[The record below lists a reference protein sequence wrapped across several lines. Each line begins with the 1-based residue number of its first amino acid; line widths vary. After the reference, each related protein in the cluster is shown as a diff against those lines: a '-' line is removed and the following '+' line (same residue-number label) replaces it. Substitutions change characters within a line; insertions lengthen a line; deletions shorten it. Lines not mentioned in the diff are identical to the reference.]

1 MSEKIKIIRP
11 QEGFQEKF
19 VRTNVDFCVGGGI
32 LGGGKE
38 NPLYT
43 KVLTPQGWVRMG
55 DLKVGDLVCTPF
67 GNATPILQIFE
78 HKDKEIYELETS
90 DGRKSRCGLEH
101 LWSFRTRKQ
110 IHKYRNHTIHHK
122 NLTTENT
129 SYLIK
134 RLNKGQSLYIPIPKA
149 QEFSEKDF
157 VIHPYVL
164 GVLIGDGC
172 ISQGI
177 KSTSFTISNSE
188 IDVIEKVKI
197 LSNADRV
204 YYCPSNYNKVVFTK
218 NAQKYSDYIKSVK
231 LDTYSYNKFIPNE
244 YLWGSIEQRKQLLYG
259 LMDTDGCVEDGN
271 RFSFS
276 TTSEQL
282 ANDFV
287 YLCRSL
293 GYIAT
298 INIDNRKDKYTSNV
312 AYGINIHT
320 DDIIFSSEKHIKR
333 FNKNKEIYNRKYG
346 RTNDHVRIKSIK
358 KVDKCDARCIFIKDY
373 LHLYIIDD
381 FTTTHNSFAACLSV
395 AEPSQ
400 DGRFRALFLRNNLGD
415 AKASGGL
422 LDTFREIY
430 GDAIDVVES
439 GDPRVT
445 FKNSGAKIDVT
456 HVADQ
461 SRDKVLQRFKGR
473 QYDFIYFDEGTG
485 FTWECFTAIYTRN
498 RGTSSWT
505 GKVRMT
511 TNPDKNHW
519 LRKFLNW
526 YIGVDGFI
534 IPEREGVVRYFFIN
548 GERVENVV
556 WGDTKK
562 EVYQKCKITIDRLL
576 NKVNG
581 NTGTAT
587 YEDIIKSFT
596 FYLGRMAENKAMT
609 GNNSGYAG
617 SVAVMGGRNAQQ
629 LLEGNWNVSP
639 EEDEDA
645 PITMSM
651 ANSVLM
657 NDPQINGDKWV
668 TCDLADTGTDN
679 FLAIAWDGFH
689 IIDVLVLGQTTP
701 KMNAERLEIFAA
713 SHNISN
719 SHIIYD
725 AIRGTYINDYIPD
738 AQPFVSY
745 RQPMGLYGRMAYN
758 LKTECYMRFVE
769 AVKRGYI
776 SIDEKVAKRVY
787 EHQKI
792 KDNILISDEFVEEC
806 AVIRFKD
813 MPSGKKQL
821 FSKKEMNQHL
831 GKNRS
836 MDLCDPIA
844 MRFYPCLAFPY
855 GEELEKTAK
864 AFIAEE
870 DNDTYYRRE
879 NIYNDNFW
887 A

>member
-19 VRTNVDFCVGGGI
+19 VRTNVDFSVSGGV
-32 LGGGKE
+32 LNCGKAQ
-38 NPLYT
+38 PYSSLIC
-43 KVLTPQGWVRMG
+43 TPNGFIRMG
-55 DLKVGDLVCTPF
+55 DLNVGDVICDTE
-67 GNATPILQIFE
+67 GGIQKVEEIFE
-78 HKDKEIYELETS
+78 RGILECRQVTFDDGSTVECCPEHLWTVWNKSKQKYETLELQEIEKYPSRYCVDLVLPVTFNYSGDKIIHPYLLGALLGDAYLGCEKCGSSIKIDTDREIVDRAHFLKSFNFLWRKYGKKKGFAIFNDKEIRNEL
-90 DGRKSRCGLEH
+90 
-101 LWSFRTRKQ
+101 
-110 IHKYRNHTIHHK
+110 
-122 NLTTENT
+122 
-129 SYLIK
+129 K
-134 RLNKGQSLYIPIPKA
+134 RLGL
-149 QEFSEKDF
+149 FEKRS
-157 VIHPYVL
+157 H
-164 GVLIGDGC
+164 
-172 ISQGI
+172 Q
-177 KSTSFTISNSE
+177 
-188 IDVIEKVKI
+188 
-197 LSNADRV
+197 
-204 YYCPSNYNKVVFTK
+204 
-218 NAQKYSDYIKSVK
+218 
-231 LDTYSYNKFIPNE
+231 KFIPKE
-244 YLWGSIEQRKQLLYG
+244 YLYTTTEERIELLRG
-259 LMDTDGCVEDGN
+259 LFDTDGYNDNRSYRVEYC
-271 RFSFS
+271 
-276 TTSEQL
+276 TVSEQL
-282 ANDFV
+282 AKDVSFLV
-287 YLCRSL
+287 RSL
-293 GYIAT
+293 GGKVSI
-298 INIDNRKDKYTSNV
+298 YTKIGS
-312 AYGINIHT
+312 Y
-320 DDIIFSSEKHIKR
+320 
-333 FNKNKEIYNRKYG
+333 KNKEN
-346 RTNDHVRIKSIK
+346 VRVQCK
-358 KVDKCDARCIFIKDY
+358 KVYRISCRLKDKNNFFSLKRKIKPRKQGKEIRLNFTSIARVENKKMRCIRVSSPK
-373 LHLYIIDD
+373 HLYITDN
-381 FTTTHNSFAACLSV
+381 FVMTHNTFAAALSV
-395 AEPSQ
+395 AEPSR
-400 DGRFRALFLRNNLGD
+400 DSRFRGLFLRNNLGD
-415 AKASGGL
+415 AKASGGII
-422 LDTFREIY
+422 DTFKEIY
-430 GDAIDVVES
+430 GDLIETVES
-439 GDPRVT
+439 GEPRVR
-445 FKNSGAKIDVT
+445 FKDSGARIDIT

-498 RGTSSWT
+498 RGTASWT

-534 IPEREGVVRYFFIN
+534 IPEREGVVRYFFMN
-548 GERVENVV
+548 GERVEDVV

-562 EVYQKCKITIDRLL
+562 EVYQKCKITIDRTLA
-576 NKVNG
+576 KING
-581 NTGTAT
+581 KTGSAT
-587 YEDIIKSFT
+587 YEDMIKSFT
-596 FYLGRMAENKAMT
+596 FYLGKMSENKASIS
-609 GNNSGYAG
+609 NNSGYAG

-689 IIDVLVLGQTTP
+689 IIDILVLGQTTP

-792 KDNILISDEFVEEC
+792 KDNILIADEFVEEC

>member
-1 MSEKIKIIRP
+1 MS
-11 QEGFQEKF
+11 
-19 VRTNVDFCVGGGI
+19 
-32 LGGGKE
+32 
-38 NPLYT
+38 
-43 KVLTPQGWVRMG
+43 
-55 DLKVGDLVCTPF
+55 
-67 GNATPILQIFE
+67 
-78 HKDKEIYELETS
+78 
-90 DGRKSRCGLEH
+90 
-101 LWSFRTRKQ
+101 
-110 IHKYRNHTIHHK
+110 
-122 NLTTENT
+122 
-129 SYLIK
+129 
-134 RLNKGQSLYIPIPKA
+134 
-149 QEFSEKDF
+149 
-157 VIHPYVL
+157 
-164 GVLIGDGC
+164 
-172 ISQGI
+172 
-177 KSTSFTISNSE
+177 
-188 IDVIEKVKI
+188 
-197 LSNADRV
+197 
-204 YYCPSNYNKVVFTK
+204 
-218 NAQKYSDYIKSVK
+218 
-231 LDTYSYNKFIPNE
+231 
-244 YLWGSIEQRKQLLYG
+244 
-259 LMDTDGCVEDGN
+259 
-271 RFSFS
+271 
-276 TTSEQL
+276 
-282 ANDFV
+282 
-287 YLCRSL
+287 
-293 GYIAT
+293 
-298 INIDNRKDKYTSNV
+298 
-312 AYGINIHT
+312 
-320 DDIIFSSEKHIKR
+320 
-333 FNKNKEIYNRKYG
+333 
-346 RTNDHVRIKSIK
+346 
-358 KVDKCDARCIFIKDY
+358 
-373 LHLYIIDD
+373 
-381 FTTTHNSFAACLSV
+381 
-395 AEPSQ
+395 
-400 DGRFRALFLRNNLGD
+400 
-415 AKASGGL
+415 
-422 LDTFREIY
+422 
-430 GDAIDVVES
+430 
-439 GDPRVT
+439 
-445 FKNSGAKIDVT
+445 
-456 HVADQ
+456 
-461 SRDKVLQRFKGR
+461 
-473 QYDFIYFDEGTG
+473 
-485 FTWECFTAIYTRN
+485 
-498 RGTSSWT
+498 
-505 GKVRMT
+505 
-511 TNPDKNHW
+511 
-519 LRKFLNW
+519 
-526 YIGVDGFI
+526 
-534 IPEREGVVRYFFIN
+534 
-548 GERVENVV
+548 
-556 WGDTKK
+556 
-562 EVYQKCKITIDRLL
+562 
-576 NKVNG
+576 
-581 NTGTAT
+581 
-587 YEDIIKSFT
+587 
-596 FYLGRMAENKAMT
+596 ENKASIS
-609 GNNSGYAG
+609 NNSGYAG

-689 IIDVLVLGQTTP
+689 IIDILVLGQTTP

-792 KDNILISDEFVEEC
+792 KDNILIADEFVEEC

>member
-1 MSEKIKIIRP
+1 M
-11 QEGFQEKF
+11 
-19 VRTNVDFCVGGGI
+19 
-32 LGGGKE
+32 
-38 NPLYT
+38 
-43 KVLTPQGWVRMG
+43 
-55 DLKVGDLVCTPF
+55 
-67 GNATPILQIFE
+67 
-78 HKDKEIYELETS
+78 
-90 DGRKSRCGLEH
+90 
-101 LWSFRTRKQ
+101 
-110 IHKYRNHTIHHK
+110 
-122 NLTTENT
+122 
-129 SYLIK
+129 
-134 RLNKGQSLYIPIPKA
+134 
-149 QEFSEKDF
+149 
-157 VIHPYVL
+157 
-164 GVLIGDGC
+164 
-172 ISQGI
+172 
-177 KSTSFTISNSE
+177 
-188 IDVIEKVKI
+188 
-197 LSNADRV
+197 
-204 YYCPSNYNKVVFTK
+204 
-218 NAQKYSDYIKSVK
+218 
-231 LDTYSYNKFIPNE
+231 
-244 YLWGSIEQRKQLLYG
+244 
-259 LMDTDGCVEDGN
+259 
-271 RFSFS
+271 
-276 TTSEQL
+276 
-282 ANDFV
+282 
-287 YLCRSL
+287 
-293 GYIAT
+293 
-298 INIDNRKDKYTSNV
+298 
-312 AYGINIHT
+312 
-320 DDIIFSSEKHIKR
+320 
-333 FNKNKEIYNRKYG
+333 
-346 RTNDHVRIKSIK
+346 
-358 KVDKCDARCIFIKDY
+358 RCIRVSSPE
-373 LHLYIIDD
+373 HLYITDN
-381 FTTTHNSFAACLSV
+381 FVMTHNTFAAALSV
-395 AEPSQ
+395 AEPSR
-400 DGRFRALFLRNNLGD
+400 DSRFRGLFLRNNLGD
-415 AKASGGL
+415 AKASGGII
-422 LDTFREIY
+422 DTFKEIY
-430 GDAIDVVES
+430 GDLIETVES
-439 GDPRVT
+439 GEPRVR
-445 FKNSGAKIDVT
+445 FKDSGARIDIT

-498 RGTSSWT
+498 RGTASWT

-534 IPEREGVVRYFFIN
+534 IPEREGVVRYFFMN
-548 GERVENVV
+548 GERVEDVV

-562 EVYQKCKITIDRLL
+562 EVYQKCKITIDRTLA
-576 NKVNG
+576 KING
-581 NTGTAT
+581 KTGSAT
-587 YEDIIKSFT
+587 YEDMIKSFT
-596 FYLGRMAENKAMT
+596 FYLGKMSENKASIS
-609 GNNSGYAG
+609 NNSGYAG

-689 IIDVLVLGQTTP
+689 IIDILVLGQTTP

-758 LKTECYMRFVE
+758 LKTECYMRFIE

-870 DNDTYYRRE
+870 DNDTYYKRE
-879 NIYNDNFW
+879 NIYNDDFW